1 MNRCFPL
8 VVLLATFLLG
18 SCARKAI
25 STTSKEPS
33 TTPAPVADVARA
45 NNVSFRYLSAKG
57 KAQIDQEGNKLPT
70 ANLTLRVR
78 KDSII
83 WLSVS
88 VAGFEGARAYIT
100 RDSVRVLNK
109 LQREYYAGDFAY
121 LSQRLNVPVTFD
133 QVQAILLGNYLL
145 APTGSTPTVTAEDN
159 NMQRVQFQQASLLVE
174 QLINLGQ
181 QKVQRL
187 NVKDSQNQNN
197 VTVDFSDFRTVTPG
211 NQVFAY
217 NVVLQIQQPQGPT
230 SSATINYRNVDVDKE
245 RLAFPF
251 SVPSNYARKK

>member
-1 MNRCFPL
+1 M
-8 VVLLATFLLG
+8 G
-18 SCARKAI
+18 SCARKAVP
-25 STTSKEPS
+25 TTSKGP
-33 TTPAPVADVARA
+33 TTSAPAADVARA
-45 NNVSFRYLSAKG
+45 TNVDFRYLSAKG

-70 ANLTLRVR
+70 ANITLRVR

-145 APTGSTPTVTAEDN
+145 APAGATPTVTTEGN
-159 NMQRVQFQQASLLVE
+159 NQRVQFQQASLLVE

-181 QKVQRL
+181 QKVQKL
-187 NVKDSQNQNN
+187 NVRDSQSQNN
-197 VTVDFSDFRTVTPG
+197 VTVDFNDFRPVAPS
-211 NQVFAY
+211 NQLFAY
-217 NVVLQIQQPQGPT
+217 NVVLQIQQAQGPA
-230 SSATINYRNVDVDKE
+230 SSATITYRNVDVDKE

-251 SVPSNYARKK
+251 SVPSGYARKK